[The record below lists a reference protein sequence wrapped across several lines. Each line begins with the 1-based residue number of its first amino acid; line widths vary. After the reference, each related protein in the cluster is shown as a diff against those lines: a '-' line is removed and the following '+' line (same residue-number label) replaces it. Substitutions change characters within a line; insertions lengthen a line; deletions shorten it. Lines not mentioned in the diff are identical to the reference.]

1 MLPTLI
7 EDTVSS
13 PPSPCV
19 GDGGERYVSYPP
31 TLDISFPIPLGT
43 SDAESATKVDFQ
55 PAYLPPYFPPP
66 TALRLGRVPI

>member
-7 EDTVSS
+7 EDTVCS

-31 TLDISFPIPLGT
+31 TLDISFPIPLVK
-43 SDAESATKVDFQ
+43 SDAESATRAAFQ
-55 PAYLPPYFPPP
+55 PAYSP
-66 TALRLGRVPI
+66 TFLSL